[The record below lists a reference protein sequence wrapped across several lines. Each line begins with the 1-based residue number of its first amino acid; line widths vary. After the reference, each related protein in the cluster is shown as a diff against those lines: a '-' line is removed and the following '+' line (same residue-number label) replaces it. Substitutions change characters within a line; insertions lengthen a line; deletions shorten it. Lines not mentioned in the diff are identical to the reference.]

1 MMELLRRLSYLWNR
15 RRLEAEMAEEMAFHR
30 EMMSEDG
37 ERNFGSDLRLREDR
51 RAEDGQEKKSA
62 DENAAAT

>member
-15 RRLEAEMAEEMAFHR
+15 RRLEEEMAEEMAFHR

-37 ERNFGSDLRLREDR
+37 ERNFGNDLKLTEPSASSRQGLRR
-51 RAEDGQEKKSA
+51 VR
-62 DENAAAT
+62 